1 LFRKR
6 RTVLGLRMTTWQWL
20 VLILLAVISVA
31 GLGVFMLSSY
41 IEALRKAEQGWKD
54 GITR

>member
-1 LFRKR
+1 
-6 RTVLGLRMTTWQWL
+6 MTTWQWL